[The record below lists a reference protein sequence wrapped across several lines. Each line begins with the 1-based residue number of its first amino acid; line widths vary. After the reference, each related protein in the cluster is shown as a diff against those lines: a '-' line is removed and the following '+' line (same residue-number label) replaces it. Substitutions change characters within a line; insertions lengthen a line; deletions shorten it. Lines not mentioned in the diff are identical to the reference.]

1 MQNVHELRDADHRT
15 KHERVAALSNIIL
28 FVLVEPRPALAR
40 MNQQRAAVIRRPFAV
55 LDQFLPAHDQGGVGL
70 ANCERLHAFTIF
82 ARCRFTDRSSFSMR
96 SSCCGVLLCLL
107 SLLWLVVFVSLLLVL
122 GFCVFLVLFFLVFF
136 FVFLSFCCSLVV
148 VL

>member
-15 KHERVAALSNIIL
+15 NHERVAALSKIIL

-40 MNQQRAAVIRRPFAV
+40 MNQQQTTKKQQPNAV

-82 ARCRFTDRSSFSMR
+82 ASCRFTDRSSFSMR
-96 SSCCGVLLCLL
+96 SSCCGLLLCMP
-107 SLLWLVVFVSLLLVL
+107 S
-122 GFCVFLVLFFLVFF
+122 
-136 FVFLSFCCSLVV
+136 
-148 VL
+148 